1 MHLEQGS
8 GAHFT
13 RTQQSEV
20 KVSGKRLFNEYL
32 QKSTPGSTE
41 AVIKHSTGFKCS
53 RPYLSSSVPRLK
65 TKNLTA
71 LQRARSSLCLAFE
84 ANVLKE
90 VFLDPPMLLFNFSF
104 KFTVKQRKNLQPKCF
119 TLLQDTFSKDFLPLS
134 QPLCQA
140 VCPQGMG
147 DDRKWWGS
155 ISITD
160 IAQI

>member
-53 RPYLSSSVPRLK
+53 RPYLSSSVPRFK

-104 KFTVKQRKNLQPKCF
+104 KFTVKQRKNLQPKCLYF
-119 TLLQDTFSKDFLPLS
+119 ATRHIFQRLS
-134 QPLCQA
+134 AIVTAPVPGC
-140 VCPQGMG
+140 VSPRDGG
-147 DDRKWWGS
+147 
-155 ISITD
+155 
-160 IAQI
+160 